1 MPLLGTS
8 VPAGVHCLNVSADY
22 RQVRVIASHG
32 DDNQAANRLTTL
44 FASVLCNVATSY
56 ASQTLLTHMTPSGSR
71 LVGYP

>member
-8 VPAGVHCLNVSADY
+8 VPAGVHRLHVTADY
-22 RQVRVIASHG
+22 RQVRVVASHG
-32 DDNQAANRLTTL
+32 DDNQAANRLITL
-44 FASVLCNVATSY
+44 FASVLCNVATSS

>member
-1 MPLLGTS
+1 MPLLGTP
-8 VPAGVHCLNVSADY
+8 VPAGVHRLHVSADY
-22 RQVRVIASHG
+22 RQVRVVASHG
-32 DDNQAANRLTTL
+32 DDNQAANRLITL